1 MSTRMSF
8 HDTNLFRTFGMV
20 KRRERENLPLS
31 RRTFQRQI
39 VRNGHPITMHIKVC
53 GMIGWYQKNLDAC
66 CCEKEGKH
74 FCIYHH
80 CMCLGDSSLFT
91 EQAGEKRNAQK
102 KVKIDILCTC
112 IHTYIHTPHRRQT
125 RKNGYDNIQ
134 VENRYRSCCC
144 CFETTRGRKAA
155 AATTTTSCQKLSI
168 IIYKHSRFVKRS
180 KKEKKKS
187 DRVIGENPYIT
198 RL

>member
-1 MSTRMSF
+1 MHVAVRKRASTFVFIITVCVLLTPHS
-8 HDTNLFRTFGMV
+8 L
-20 KRRERENLPLS
+20 LS
-31 RRTFQRQI
+31 KL
-39 VRNGHPITMHIKVC
+39 GK
-53 GMIGWYQKNLDAC
+53 
-66 CCEKEGKH
+66 KET
-74 FCIYHH
+74 
-80 CMCLGDSSLFT
+80 L
-91 EQAGEKRNAQK
+91 E
-102 KVKIDILCTC
+102 KVKIDILCTRT
-112 IHTYIHTPHRRQT
+112 HTHTHTHTPHRRQT

-155 AATTTTSCQKLSI
+155 AATTATSCQKLSI